1 MSTFIVDF
9 FFYDMKKL
17 ILTTEDH
24 ISLAVHLFQPEKSN
38 GKLLL
43 INAATG
49 VKQQVY
55 FSFAQY
61 FAEQGF
67 TVFTYDYRG
76 IGLSKPKN
84 MKGFHS
90 SMRIW
95 GSKDYKT
102 LTQYI
107 KNNFPD
113 YRKYC
118 LGHSVGA
125 LILGM
130 NKDSEMF
137 EEFVFV
143 GTQNAF
149 VGNLRGVTKI
159 EAYLGFGIVQPITT
173 SLLGYF
179 PAHWFGLGESLP
191 KHCAYDWRTLI
202 LNKKSTNRLLEK
214 VDNYS
219 KDLKQNVFVIR
230 AEDDV
235 WLTERGVLSLL
246 NNTYPNLNPTYRL
259 VKTSESDKKEIG
271 HINFFRS
278 YNNKLWDII
287 LNELI
292 DK

>member
-9 FFYDMKKL
+9 FFYDMEKL
-17 ILTTEDH
+17 ILTTENQV
-24 ISLAVHLFQPEKSN
+24 SLAVHVFYPKKSN

-43 INAATG
+43 INSATG

-55 FSFAQY
+55 FSFANY
-61 FAEQGF
+61 FSEKGF
-67 TVFTYDYRG
+67 TVITYDYSG

-84 MKGFHS
+84 MKGYQS
-90 SMRIW
+90 SMRVW
-95 GSKDYKT
+95 GSKDYKAI
-102 LTQYI
+102 TQYI
-107 KNNFPD
+107 KRNFPE

-130 NKDSEMF
+130 NEDSAMF
-137 EEFVFV
+137 EKFIFV

-149 VGNLRGVTKI
+149 VGHLRLKTKI
-159 EAYLGFGIVQPITT
+159 EAYLGFGIVQPLTT

-191 KHCAYDWRTLI
+191 KNCAYDWRTLI
-202 LNKKSTNRLLEK
+202 LNRKSTNRLLEK
-214 VDNYS
+214 IDDYS
-219 KDLKQNVFVIR
+219 KELRQHVFVIR

-235 WLTERGVLSLL
+235 WLTEKGVLSLL
-246 NNTYPNLNPTYRL
+246 NTTYSNLKPTYRL

-278 YNNKLWDII
+278 YNSKLWDII
-287 LNELI
+287 LNELK
-292 DK
+292 DT

>member
-1 MSTFIVDF
+1 ME
-9 FFYDMKKL
+9 KL

-24 ISLAVHLFQPEKSN
+24 INLVAHLFKPERDN

-43 INAATG
+43 INSATG

-55 FSFAQY
+55 FSFASY
-61 FAEQGF
+61 FCEQGF
-67 TVFTYDYRG
+67 TVITYDYRG

-84 MKGFHS
+84 MRGFQG
-90 SMRIW
+90 SMRLW

-102 LTQYI
+102 ITQYI
-107 KNNFPD
+107 KSAFKE
-113 YRKYC
+113 YKKYC

-130 NKDSEMF
+130 NEDSNIF

-149 VGNLRGVTKI
+149 VGNLKGRTKV
-159 EAYLGFGIVQPITT
+159 EAYLGFGIAQPLTT

-191 KHCAYDWRTLI
+191 KNCAYDWRTLI
-202 LNKKSTNRLLEK
+202 LNRKSTNGLLERI
-214 VDNYS
+214 DDYS
-219 KDLKQNVFVIR
+219 KGLSQKVLVIR

-235 WLTERGVLSLL
+235 WLTEKAVRSLL
-246 NNTYPNLNPTYRL
+246 EDTYRNLNPTYRL
-259 VKTSESDKKEIG
+259 VKVSESEKGEIG

-278 YNNKLWDII
+278 YNKKLWEII
-287 LNELI
+287 LKELI
-292 DK
+292 NE

>member
-1 MSTFIVDF
+1 ME
-9 FFYDMKKL
+9 KL
-17 ILTTEDH
+17 ILTTEDQVT
-24 ISLAVHLFQPEKSN
+24 LTAHLFKPERDN

-43 INAATG
+43 INSATG

-55 FSFAQY
+55 FSFASY
-61 FAEQGF
+61 FREQGF
-67 TVFTYDYRG
+67 TVITYDYRG

-84 MKGFHS
+84 MRGFQG
-90 SMRIW
+90 SMRLW

-102 LTQYI
+102 ITQYI
-107 KNNFPD
+107 KSAFKE
-113 YRKYC
+113 YKKYC

-130 NKDSEMF
+130 NEDSNIF

-149 VGNLRGVTKI
+149 VGNLKGRTKV
-159 EAYLGFGIVQPITT
+159 EAYLGFGIAQPLTT

-191 KHCAYDWRTLI
+191 KNCAYDWRTLI
-202 LNKKSTNRLLEK
+202 LNKKSTNKLLEK
-214 VDNYS
+214 IDDFS
-219 KDLKQNVFVIR
+219 KNLTQKVFVIR
-230 AEDDV
+230 AEDDI
-235 WLTERGVLSLL
+235 WLTEKGVLSLL
-246 NNTYPNLNPTYRL
+246 NNTYSNLKPTYRL
-259 VKTSESDKKEIG
+259 IAASESDKNEIG

-278 YNNKLWDII
+278 YNSKLWDII

>member
-1 MSTFIVDF
+1 ME
-9 FFYDMKKL
+9 KL

-24 ISLAVHLFQPEKSN
+24 ASLTAHLFRPEKSN

-43 INAATG
+43 INSATG

-61 FAEQGF
+61 FSEKGF
-67 TVFTYDYRG
+67 TVITYDYRG
-76 IGLSKPKN
+76 IGLSKPRS
-84 MKGFHS
+84 MKGFNA
-90 SMRIW
+90 SMRLW
-95 GSKDYKT
+95 GAKDYKE
-102 LTQYI
+102 LTRYI
-107 KNNFPD
+107 KVK
-113 YRKYC
+113 YSEYKKYC

-137 EEFVFV
+137 DEFFFV

-149 VGNLRGVTKI
+149 VGNLRWKTKI
-159 EAYLGFGIVQPITT
+159 EAYLGFGIVQPLTT

-191 KHCAYDWRTLI
+191 KNCAYDWRTLI
-202 LNKKSTNRLLEK
+202 LNRKSTNRLLEK
-214 VDNYS
+214 IDNYS
-219 KDLKQNVFVIR
+219 NNLKQNVLVIR

-235 WLTERGVLSLL
+235 WLTEKGVLSLL
-246 NNTYPNLNPTYRL
+246 NTTYPHLCPTYRL
-259 VKTSESDKKEIG
+259 VKTSESEKNEIG
-271 HINFFRS
+271 HVNFFRS
-278 YNNKLWDII
+278 YNKKLWDII
-287 LNELI
+287 LNELK

>member
-1 MSTFIVDF
+1 ME
-9 FFYDMKKL
+9 KL

-24 ISLAVHLFQPEKSN
+24 ASLTAHLFQPEKNN

-43 INAATG
+43 MNSATG

-55 FSFAQY
+55 FSFAKY

-67 TVFTYDYRG
+67 TVITYDYRG
-76 IGLSKPKN
+76 IGLSKPEN
-84 MKGFHS
+84 MKGFHG

-102 LTQYI
+102 LTTYI
-107 KNNFPD
+107 KNKFPEH
-113 YRKYC
+113 RKFC

-137 EEFVFV
+137 EELIFV

-149 VGNLRGVTKI
+149 VGNLRLKTKI
-159 EAYLGFGIVQPITT
+159 EAYLGFGIVQPLTT

-179 PAHWFGLGESLP
+179 PANWFGLGESLP
-191 KHCAYDWRTLI
+191 KNCAYDWRTLI

-214 VDNYS
+214 IDDYS
-219 KDLKQNVFVIR
+219 KNLTQKVFVVR

-235 WLTERGVLSLL
+235 WLTEKGVLSLL
-246 NNTYPNLNPTYRL
+246 NNTYPNLKPTYRL
-259 VKTSESDKKEIG
+259 VKTTESEKKEIG
-271 HINFFRS
+271 HVNFFRN
-278 YNNKLWDII
+278 YNHKLWDII

-292 DK
+292 D

>member
-1 MSTFIVDF
+1 ME
-9 FFYDMKKL
+9 KL
-17 ILTTEDH
+17 TLTTEDH
-24 ISLAVHLFQPEKSN
+24 VSLAVHLFKPEKDN
-38 GKLLL
+38 GKVLL
-43 INAATG
+43 INSATG

-55 FSFAQY
+55 FSFASF

-67 TVFTYDYRG
+67 TVITYDYRG
-76 IGLSKPKN
+76 IGLSKPEN
-84 MKGFHS
+84 MRGFKG
-90 SMRIW
+90 SMRLW
-95 GSKDYKT
+95 GSKDYKA

-107 KNNFPD
+107 QTNFND

-130 NKDSEMF
+130 NEDSEIF
-137 EEFVFV
+137 EEFIFV

-149 VGNLRGVTKI
+149 VGNLKGITKV
-159 EAYLGFGIVQPITT
+159 EAYLGFGIAQPLTT

-191 KHCAYDWRTLI
+191 KNCAYDWRTLI

-214 VDNYS
+214 MENFS
-219 KDLKQNVFVIR
+219 ENLTQKVFVIR
-230 AEDDV
+230 AEDDI
-235 WLTERGVLSLL
+235 WLTEKGVLSLL
-246 NNTYPNLNPTYRL
+246 NDTYPNLKPTYRL
-259 VKTSESDKKEIG
+259 VAVSESDKKEIG

-278 YNNKLWDII
+278 YNSKLWNII

-292 DK
+292 D